1 MPADFADRTDF
12 GNSERGLIARLEPGV
27 VKNAEGDVVWDIDA
41 FGSATQGD
49 CPDTVDRSLWRQSQ
63 LTAIQGL
70 FEVTGGIYQV
80 RGADLSNM
88 TLVESDHG
96 VIVIDPLVSQECAEA
111 AFALYRRH
119 RGDRAVTAVIYTHSH
134 VDHFGGVLGVV
145 DAGTGVPVIAP
156 EHFMEHSVSENVYAG
171 TAMLRRGF
179 YYSGTPLQV
188 GPDGKV
194 GMGLGAA
201 ASTGTIGLIAPTLDV
216 TRTGQEEVIDGVRIV
231 FQMTPGTEAPAEMNF
246 HFPAHRA
253 LCLAENATHNLH
265 NLLTLRGAQV
275 RDPRIWSRYIA
286 EAAELFL
293 DGTDVAFASHHWPI
307 WGRDSIDAFLA
318 EQRDLYAYLHDQTLR
333 LMNQGYT
340 GAEIAEMIE
349 APPGLDAAWHTH
361 GYYGSVSHNVKAIY
375 QRYLGWYDG
384 NPAHLWQHPPQA
396 AAQRYARC
404 MGGAGQL
411 VARAREFLDEG
422 DLRFAAELAS
432 HAVFADPSSADAR
445 DVLAQALQR
454 LGYGAEC
461 ATWRNCF
468 LTGADELR
476 NGISPTPFSASGGM
490 ARAMTV
496 TQLFDTIAIRIDGP
510 RAAGISLRVLWH
522 FTDSGEHYLMELSN
536 GALIHFPTRR
546 TPEADLDLTLTHPQ
560 LLGLLAS
567 GSLDGIG
574 ASGDPGVL
582 QTIMGLTDEPD
593 RSFPVVTP

>member
-567 GSLDGIG
+567 GSFDGIG